1 VRERCDVAIVGY
13 GPTGQ
18 TLAILL
24 AQRGWRVTVLERWP
38 TPYPMP
44 RAVHFDHEIGRIF
57 QAAGVGAEV
66 RAISEACHAYEWRNA
81 AGETLVRFGLANE
94 ESLSGWPEA
103 NMAHQPELERALDRR
118 ARSFRNVAVRR
129 GFEVFEI
136 EQGDERVHVRARDA
150 SGAVRDVEAR
160 FAIGC
165 DGANSFVRRSMRAPV
180 EDLGLEFDW
189 LIVDVITYKSCVWE
203 PVNWQLCDPARPTT
217 VTSGGPGRRRFEF
230 MRLPRETVES
240 LNDSRTAWQ
249 LLAPWGL
256 SESNTVLERHSVY
269 TFRARWAE
277 TWRSGRV
284 LLAGDAAHL
293 MPPFAG
299 QGMGAGLRDAAT
311 LAWKLDLVLAGRAP
325 DELLDTYAQERLA
338 HVRSFIDLS
347 VSLGR
352 AICVTNPEEAA
363 LRDAELI
370 AIGRVSGRR
379 PGMSPPMMGPGTM
392 LAGDPS
398 AGELFVQGRVR
409 VRARGRAGEGLFD
422 DVVGRGWVLLG
433 AEGDPGCALEPDQRE
448 LLESLGGVT
457 AHIGV
462 GSPLVDLDG
471 RYRRF
476 FERAG
481 VRVVL
486 VRPDF
491 HVFGTAKD
499 PAGARE
505 LMRALARE
513 LVAPSVV
520 RESD

>member
-1 VRERCDVAIVGY
+1 
-13 GPTGQ
+13 
-18 TLAILL
+18 
-24 AQRGWRVTVLERWP
+24 
-38 TPYPMP
+38 
-44 RAVHFDHEIGRIF
+44 
-57 QAAGVGAEV
+57 
-66 RAISEACHAYEWRNA
+66 
-81 AGETLVRFGLANE
+81 
-94 ESLSGWPEA
+94 
-103 NMAHQPELERALDRR
+103 
-118 ARSFRNVAVRR
+118 
-129 GFEVFEI
+129 
-136 EQGDERVHVRARDA
+136 
-150 SGAVRDVEAR
+150 
-160 FAIGC
+160 
-165 DGANSFVRRSMRAPV
+165 
-180 EDLGLEFDW
+180 
-189 LIVDVITYKSCVWE
+189 
-203 PVNWQLCDPARPTT
+203 
-217 VTSGGPGRRRFEF
+217 
-230 MRLPRETVES
+230 
-240 LNDSRTAWQ
+240 
-249 LLAPWGL
+249 
-256 SESNTVLERHSVY
+256 
-269 TFRARWAE
+269 
-277 TWRSGRV
+277 
-284 LLAGDAAHL
+284 
-293 MPPFAG
+293 
-299 QGMGAGLRDAAT
+299 
-311 LAWKLDLVLAGRAP
+311 
-325 DELLDTYAQERLA
+325 
-338 HVRSFIDLS
+338 
-347 VSLGR
+347 
-352 AICVTNPEEAA
+352 
-363 LRDAELI
+363 
-370 AIGRVSGRR
+370 
-379 PGMSPPMMGPGTM
+379 MSPPMMGPGTM